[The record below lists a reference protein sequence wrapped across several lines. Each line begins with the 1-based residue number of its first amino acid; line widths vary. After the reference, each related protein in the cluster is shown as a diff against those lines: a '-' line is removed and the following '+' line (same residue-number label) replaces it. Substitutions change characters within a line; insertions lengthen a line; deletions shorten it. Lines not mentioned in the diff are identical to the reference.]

1 MPVVSASDQ
10 VDGIVQAV
18 GNSSHVNIDVVG
30 VYNVDYHA
38 TDSSNNTA
46 YITLPVVVTLATS
59 PRIFFQGPM
68 LIKHEAALPF
78 SDPGAYVESA
88 AGTRLTIALVT
99 QPSSINVRQLGLQEL
114 CYQMVAADA
123 QGNRATPVCRDVVVV
138 DTTPPVIND
147 AALYYHEARTPWRNP
162 LVDATDLLDGNVSSR
177 AIAFG
182 QVAVDA
188 DLGSRFSITYQV
200 SDLSDNEATFVRTV
214 ELVDTLP
221 PTIELT
227 GPLIIAHEAGTLF
240 TDPGYNATDLVDGE
254 VTVATDASDINRIAQ
269 LPFEAAVYYT
279 AQDNQGNR
287 KEINRTVIVQD
298 TQPPSITF
306 ELGNTSTVEA
316 GQALP
321 RPSFVVKD
329 TFEGD
334 LTSRAQVFMPAL
346 PTPPFVTPMTL
357 TAEVVTIDGSDNNAT
372 AIFTYT
378 IVDTTAPTLDVSDTT
393 FQVGSLRFYNDGAY
407 ASDVVS
413 GNLTASINTT
423 VLSVTPAARVLPEA
437 AVCAY
442 SSAAEFVPLP
452 GAYSPPSPRV
462 VAGLFDADLPARSE
476 VVLKHNVHDAAGNHA
491 SQTQEISFVHD
502 RPPICHHGGNVT
514 LNYQRNATFMDS
526 VNCSD
531 MQDGDLSSFV
541 CITVYQRLYNGT
553 EPYSRAVN
561 ASYEPVVTGGYELV
575 ALNST
580 PGTKFDIEYTVVNSM
595 EVEMTTRRSIVI
607 VDNEPP
613 KLNLLGSKLFVV
625 PFGTVYRE
633 PGFSVTDNYD
643 DDLTGQ
649 VLITGAVDVNSPGN
663 YEIVYRVGDTHG
675 NNATA
680 RRVVVVNNE
689 RFPDDKVYQLVI
701 ATDSAD
707 GALEQLLD
715 LLNASLPHFWFGVL
729 QPEDEFVLAARDRDT
744 LEWIP
749 SLQMTEQVERILGPT
764 EYRIAS
770 TSASRGEQASWSI
783 PVGAVAGLLVILI
796 VCVIIIKRRRLAG
809 VKAVKFGSDV
819 HQHTNP
825 VYSSNRAARS
835 LQSIPIDLTPN
846 EQNAD
851 GLGTYNQAE
860 LRTDAAD
867 QPRYDQLEDGQP
879 LLQPHGYASPMFEE
893 PAMQATSGLVT
904 QYGVEATYSAIY
916 DPSLYGQV
924 EYSNASSKVESSQ
937 AAADAD
943 EEMYSSIDVV
953 SSEPRL
959 PRAYA
964 TAPLTNPSIQSEQVT
979 YDNTGQEPSAGVDVV
994 YDVLPGAGS
1003 TNSRDTSVSLTRSSG
1018 RSEQVTYDNPGQ
1030 KPSVDGDA
1038 VYQALPGAGPETT
1051 IRDVTAP
1058 PTRPPFESEHVTYV
1072 NTEQAPSTGVDD
1084 VYQVLPGA
1092 GPEMDSLNIAA
1103 LLTRP
1108 SFEPEEVTYYNT
1120 SQEPSTGVE
1129 AFYESLP
1136 GAGPEIKPRDTAALQ
1151 EPPSTH
1157 PTKASSDRPN
1167 PDPCIGFGDEVLSGS
1182 IPTDGTTPDN
1192 AGEDLCIGFGDE
1204 YEVLADADPTR
1215 IVSQTLSDGYL
1226 VPQTLTQTDAAAP
1239 SLPPRQPA
1247 SDPVLPARSVGLHTN
1262 SSYSSHV
1269 LPQRSAIEGQNAPAK
1284 DQAPALPQ
1292 RTASPGAPMAPTAA
1306 SVKVADAK
1314 TASEASASRS
1324 LYGSP
1329 GDEIYGFVEDTGPVE
1344 IQVLPINRSEA
1355 EDKLSEYLRMDGAYL
1370 LRKRRDASTTALS
1383 MVYHGRVEHHLLRWR
1398 SKGGYTL
1405 NDIPL
1410 IDCNSLADCIAL
1422 LSKAVIAKTNVRCA
1436 LVAHVQDS
1444 AV

>member
-254 VTVATDASDINRIAQ
+254 VTVTTDASDINRIAQ
-269 LPFEAAVYYT
+269 LPFEAAIYYS

-287 KEINRTVIVQD
+287 KQVNRTIIVQD
-298 TQPPSITF
+298 TQPPFITF

-316 GQALP
+316 GEALP
-321 RPSFVVKD
+321 RPSFAVMD

-357 TAEVVTIDGSDNNAT
+357 TANVLTTDSSDNNAT
-372 AIFTYT
+372 AIFTFE
-378 IVDTTAPTLDVSDTT
+378 IIDTTAPTLGVSHTT
-393 FQVGSLRFYNDGAY
+393 FQVGSLGFHNDGLQ

-413 GNLTASINTT
+413 GNLTANINTT
-423 VLSVTPAARVLPEA
+423 VLSVIPAVRVLPDA
-437 AVCAY
+437 AVCAH

-452 GAYSPPSPRV
+452 GAYSSPGPYM
-462 VAGLFDADLPARSE
+462 VAGLFDANLPVRSE
-476 VVLKHNVHDAAGNHA
+476 VVLTHSVYDAAGNQA
-491 SQTQEISFVHD
+491 SRTQEISFIHD
-502 RPPICHHGGNVT
+502 VVPTCHHNGNVT
-514 LNYQRNATFMDS
+514 LNYQQNATFVDS

-595 EVEMTTRRSIVI
+595 EVEVTTRRSIVI

-613 KLNLLGSKLFVV
+613 KLTLFGSKLFVV

-649 VLITGAVDVNSPGN
+649 VSTTGIVNLTRPGN
-663 YEIVYRVGDTHG
+663 YEIVYCVGDTHG
-675 NNATA
+675 NNVTA
-680 RRVVVVNNE
+680 QRVVVVNND

-715 LLNASLPHFWFGVL
+715 LLNASLSHFWFGIF
-729 QPEDEFVLAARDRDT
+729 QPGAGFVLAARDRDT

-770 TSASRGEQASWSI
+770 KSAESRAGGRHISMIVGVVVASVASLAILFVIARRSSATQLCMQGGRPIDATSASSMWNNGKLQAPQWHRQTSVEGHERFQLS
-783 PVGAVAGLLVILI
+783 A
-796 VCVIIIKRRRLAG
+796 
-809 VKAVKFGSDV
+809 
-819 HQHTNP
+819 NP
-825 VYSSNRAARS
+825 
-835 LQSIPIDLTPN
+835 
-846 EQNAD
+846 
-851 GLGTYNQAE
+851 
-860 LRTDAAD
+860 
-867 QPRYDQLEDGQP
+867 
-879 LLQPHGYASPMFEE
+879 
-893 PAMQATSGLVT
+893 
-904 QYGVEATYSAIY
+904 
-916 DPSLYGQV
+916 LYGAHV
-924 EYSNASSKVESSQ
+924 HLR
-937 AAADAD
+937 
-943 EEMYSSIDVV
+943 EM
-953 SSEPRL
+953 
-959 PRAYA
+959 RAFQ
-964 TAPLTNPSIQSEQVT
+964 TNPSYSGQS
-979 YDNTGQEPSAGVDVV
+979 
-994 YDVLPGAGS
+994 
-1003 TNSRDTSVSLTRSSG
+1003 R
-1018 RSEQVTYDNPGQ
+1018 
-1030 KPSVDGDA
+1030 
-1038 VYQALPGAGPETT
+1038 
-1051 IRDVTAP
+1051 
-1058 PTRPPFESEHVTYV
+1058 
-1072 NTEQAPSTGVDD
+1072 
-1084 VYQVLPGA
+1084 
-1092 GPEMDSLNIAA
+1092 LNW
-1103 LLTRP
+1103 
-1108 SFEPEEVTYYNT
+1108 
-1120 SQEPSTGVE
+1120 
-1129 AFYESLP
+1129 
-1136 GAGPEIKPRDTAALQ
+1136 KD
-1151 EPPSTH
+1151 
-1157 PTKASSDRPN
+1157 
-1167 PDPCIGFGDEVLSGS
+1167 
-1182 IPTDGTTPDN
+1182 
-1192 AGEDLCIGFGDE
+1192 
-1204 YEVLADADPTR
+1204 LADSGFTEVAFASGAAPRGQMDDELYEDVEQMP
-1215 IVSQTLSDGYL
+1215 QQEGDQDGYL
-1226 VPQTLTQTDAAAP
+1226 HIHA
-1239 SLPPRQPA
+1239 
-1247 SDPVLPARSVGLHTN
+1247 
-1262 SSYSSHV
+1262 
-1269 LPQRSAIEGQNAPAK
+1269 
-1284 DQAPALPQ
+1284 
-1292 RTASPGAPMAPTAA
+1292 
-1306 SVKVADAK
+1306 
-1314 TASEASASRS
+1314 EAQ
-1324 LYGSP
+1324 
-1329 GDEIYGFVEDTGPVE
+1329 I
-1344 IQVLPINRSEA
+1344 
-1355 EDKLSEYLRMDGAYL
+1355 
-1370 LRKRRDASTTALS
+1370 
-1383 MVYHGRVEHHLLRWR
+1383 
-1398 SKGGYTL
+1398 
-1405 NDIPL
+1405 
-1410 IDCNSLADCIAL
+1410 
-1422 LSKAVIAKTNVRCA
+1422 
-1436 LVAHVQDS
+1436 
-1444 AV
+1444 